1 MVKTYIH
8 QQCGPYRS
16 YSYMIKLKVDV
27 ARSLYSYEWVRFA
40 CRDATRSLTYV
51 GSVLT
56 MIHASGEWEY
66 VCLFYREIP
75 QYSLFFRIDM
85 ST

>member
-1 MVKTYIH
+1 MVKTYIQ

-27 ARSLYSYEWVRFA
+27 ARSPYSYEWVRFA

-51 GSVLT
+51 GSVFDYD
-56 MIHASGEWEY
+56 ISQ
-66 VCLFYREIP
+66 R
-75 QYSLFFRIDM
+75 
-85 ST
+85 